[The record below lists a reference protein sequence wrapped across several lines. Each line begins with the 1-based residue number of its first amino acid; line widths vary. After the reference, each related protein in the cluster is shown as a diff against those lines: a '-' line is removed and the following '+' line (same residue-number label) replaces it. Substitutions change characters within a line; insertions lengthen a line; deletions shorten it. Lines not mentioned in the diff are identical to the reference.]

1 MGVAD
6 QCNDPDAIHRW
17 CRFKCEVTKKLNYC
31 KNHFS
36 LAEEKQALVEAA
48 LDVTI

>member
-1 MGVAD
+1 MEMAD
-6 QCNDPDAIHRW
+6 ECDDPIAIHRW
-17 CRFKCEVTKKLNYC
+17 KRFNREVIKKPNYY

-36 LAEEKQALVEAA
+36 LAEEKQLFETA